1 LLVVV
6 LYLLVNYAYFHALP
20 FEAVVTSSSTA
31 YPDAPAVGA
40 RAAITFLGPQ
50 AISIAAIV
58 FLISAVGALNGVLLT
73 RARVPYAAA
82 RDGLFFRRFAKL
94 SPGTSIPAASVVMH
108 GVLAMLLAATGTF
121 DQLTNLA
128 TLFFVLF
135 WGLSG
140 VALLVLR
147 RKMAEAPRPYRVPLY
162 PLVPLAFAAIMAGVL
177 VSTFIES
184 PAEAG
189 AGLLFLALGLPLYP
203 LFRKR
208 SKPS

>member
-1 LLVVV
+1 MR
-6 LYLLVNYAYFHALP
+6 P
-20 FEAVVTSSSTA
+20 TS
-31 YPDAPAVGA
+31 V
-40 RAAITFLGPQ
+40 
-50 AISIAAIV
+50 
-58 FLISAVGALNGVLLT
+58 
-73 RARVPYAAA
+73 
-82 RDGLFFRRFAKL
+82 
-94 SPGTSIPAASVVMH
+94 PAASVILH
-108 GVLAMLLAATGTF
+108 GVLAVLLAASGTF

-147 RKMAEAPRPYRVPLY
+147 RKMADAPRPYRVPLY
-162 PLVPLAFAAIMAGVL
+162 PLVPLAFAATMALVL

-208 SKPS
+208 S